1 MQSGALMY
9 TGVGDSGA
17 DIYIGAEVGAE
28 VGTDI
33 EPAQDATATDLPPQD
48 ATPKEAA
55 ALDPQDARADPI
67 LDRIPPLAAIL

>member
-1 MQSGALMY
+1 
-9 TGVGDSGA
+9 VGDSGA
-17 DIYIGAEVGAE
+17 DTGVSYTGAEVGAE

-55 ALDPQDARADPI
+55 LPAQEAAALDPQDARADPI
-67 LDRIPPLAAIL
+67 LDSIPPLAAIL